1 MWLGNDACN
10 TTRAG
15 CAANEHTLEREEED
29 SCERR
34 LLEGHRVE
42 LRSIRRNIRCLIFF
56 FLFKKKLL

>member
-29 SCERR
+29 ILEREDYPR
-34 LLEGHRVE
+34 DIALNYVP
-42 LRSIRRNIRCLIFF
+42 
-56 FLFKKKLL
+56 